1 MPYCKFGRWFGKS
14 VATTA
19 KVVHNGNVYLPC
31 YWELL
36 LGKKKITLGCEKT
49 KKKKEFLC
57 DPNMAVMQSLW
68 SHYMGPIFY
77 LQDAVFVCMYD
88 NLDLIS
94 VREMQFL
101 CAWCNDNM
109 IIWIW
114 FLFTRC
120 SLCVWSMII
129 LVRIYVHL

>member
-14 VATTA
+14 VVTTA
-19 KVVHNGNVYLPC
+19 EVVHNGNVYLPC

-36 LGKKKITLGCEKT
+36 LGKKKNHLWLWKNKK

-101 CAWCNDNM
+101 CAWCM

-129 LVRIYVHL
+129 LVRIFVHL